1 MEDSR
6 TASGGSDLGLS
17 PPMGGEVTSVT
28 GAKRTHHALKILQSQ
43 GPLLA
48 LCGLV
53 VLFSLAAPNFATLPN
68 LVAVLE
74 ASAVPAVIAIGLTFV
89 LMQASIDLSVEGV
102 ASLGNVVI
110 SITVANSVTSTDIG
124 MWAVPLVICVG
135 GTVGLLNG
143 LISVYA
149 RMPSLIV
156 TLGTWLMTLGVAS
169 LLFPGR
175 TPRLSDNEI
184 TSLAIDKTFGL
195 SSLVYIAFALAIV
208 AILVEKHS
216 RFGRISRAIGEN
228 ESVLRMSGIRV
239 NRYKIAAFTL
249 AGICFAVA
257 GLFLTARLG
266 VGNARAGVGLLFPTI
281 AACVV
286 GGTLLSGGHGG
297 IRQSMIGVFIL
308 IALRNGLIQIG
319 VNPLLQSA
327 VEGAVIIIAVS
338 AATWHLRRKT
348 RVIK

>member
-1 MEDSR
+1 MSGASDPTFSPR
-6 TASGGSDLGLS
+6 SGG
-17 PPMGGEVTSVT
+17 E
-28 GAKRTHHALKILQSQ
+28 GARGIGARVGRASKFLQSQ

-53 VLFSLAAPNFATLPN
+53 VLFSLAAPNFASLGN
-68 LVAVLE
+68 LVAILE
-74 ASAVPAVIAIGLTFV
+74 ASAIPAVIAIGLTFV
-89 LMQASIDLSVEGV
+89 LLQASIDLSLEGV

-110 SITVANSVTSTDIG
+110 ALTVANSVNAMDIG
-124 MWAVPLVICVG
+124 LWAVPLVVCLG
-135 GTVGLLNG
+135 AAVGLFNG

-156 TLGTWLMTLGVAS
+156 TLGAWLMTLGLAS

-175 TPRLSDNEI
+175 TPRLSGDAI

-195 SSLVYIAFALAIV
+195 SSLVCIAFALVIV

-266 VGNARAGVGLLFPTI
+266 LGNARSGVGLLFPTI

-297 IRQSMIGVFIL
+297 VRQSMIGVLIL
-308 IALRNGLIQIG
+308 ITLKNGLIQIG
-319 VNPLLQSA
+319 VDPLLQSA

-338 AATWHLRRKT
+338 AATWHLRSKT